1 MIKRPFQ
8 IRLLS
13 HAISGE
19 LTKSQIKQSQKDIH
33 NLFSKEHLT
42 NSEKFKKNASP
53 RPHTHRNREKASSD
67 ENFIDIS
74 ETVYTPINP
83 PTEVQVSQ
91 LAHNLDRVLFSP
103 GVHFL
108 QDPRTRVFS
117 FTPFLQK
124 IISSEEFNHD
134 MLTKFVSSS
143 KDEVLGGI
151 TREHDKRYYGSTS
164 SLTGILSQIHY
175 LLSNFRP
182 INVANLSKHFPESEV
197 NFTRGAK
204 CPAVVIVRQ
213 NKGVYSIDSDKS
225 SDRDLILS
233 VMGHTLE
240 TFLTTPP
247 DKFKHYYMS
256 NKNTNESQGI
266 QSSPKQESY
275 HYAKMGGFVMR
286 SQLDCRDPR
295 LPGTGTFDLKTRAV
309 CAIRHDIDEF
319 QMNPVTGYQIVSSHG
334 EFESFEREYY
344 ELAKSAMLKY
354 SMQARIGNMD
364 GVFVAY
370 HNLAKIFG
378 FQYLPLGEL
387 DRLFHTVNSR
397 NKRFDID
404 GPLGSDRLEYESM
417 MAQQIAT
424 KEFQFSIKLLNQVL
438 DKLTLEDLPNTS
450 FRLVV
455 RSVQHFNKTEMIVV
469 AVPLSEEMIERI
481 QCLGDDCSKLDIND
495 MDLLR
500 RLSERKENESL
511 SDELHRQTVIRS
523 KQKQEFNKIV
533 DETAEFSVGYKI
545 SVNHF
550 FDDIPNKHAHP
561 YPPSLSSEW
570 KISYSL
576 DKLSEGAAKAEYITG
591 MNAKRAISWPPK
603 SIFAQNLN
611 SESSE
616 TKVAPFIQTLRA
628 YSEKG
633 KKRENLWASQDG
645 EPVVWEPKFENDF
658 Q

>member
-8 IRLLS
+8 IRLSS
-13 HAISGE
+13 HAIGEE
-19 LTKSQIKQSQKDIH
+19 LTKSQIKQSQKEIH
-33 NLFSKEHLT
+33 KLFSKEHLKNPEIIKKRVT
-42 NSEKFKKNASP
+42 N
-53 RPHTHRNREKASSD
+53 RTHRSEEKSSSD
-67 ENFIDIS
+67 QNFIDIS
-74 ETVYTPINP
+74 QTVYTPIDP
-83 PTEVQVSQ
+83 PTKVEVSQ

-108 QDPRTRVFS
+108 QDPRSRVFS

-124 IISSEEFNHD
+124 VISSEEFNHD

-143 KDEVLGGI
+143 KDEVLGAM
-151 TREHDKRYYGSTS
+151 TREHNKRYYGSTS

-182 INVANLSKHFPESEV
+182 INIDNLSKHFPESEV

-204 CPAVVIVRQ
+204 CPAVVIVRK
-213 NKGVYSIDSDKS
+213 NEGVYSIDSDKS
-225 SDRDLILS
+225 SDSDLILS

-247 DKFKHYYMS
+247 DEFKQYYMS
-256 NKNTNESQGI
+256 NKDTKESQGI

-319 QMNPVTGYQIVSSHG
+319 QMNPVTGYQIVASHG

-370 HNLAKIFG
+370 HNLSKIFG
-378 FQYLPLGEL
+378 FQYLPLSEL
-387 DRLFHTVNSR
+387 DRLFHSVNSS
-397 NKRFDID
+397 NKRFEIN
-404 GPLGSDRLEYESM
+404 GPLGSDKPEYESM
-417 MAQQIAT
+417 MAQQIAS
-424 KEFQFSIKLLNQVL
+424 KEFQFSVELLNQIL
-438 DKLTLEDLPNTS
+438 DKISLEDLPDTS

-469 AVPLSEEMIERI
+469 AVPMGEEMIQRI

-500 RLSERKENESL
+500 RLSERKESESL

-533 DETAEFSVGYKI
+533 DETADFSVGYKI
-545 SVNHF
+545 SVHHF
-550 FDDIPNKHAHP
+550 FDDKPNKHAHP

-576 DKLSEGAAKAEYITG
+576 DKLSEGAAKAEYIAG
-591 MNAKRAISWPPK
+591 MNAKRAISWPAK
-603 SIFAQNLN
+603 SIFSQNLN
-611 SESSE
+611 AESSE

-633 KKRENLWASQDG
+633 KKREEVWASKDG